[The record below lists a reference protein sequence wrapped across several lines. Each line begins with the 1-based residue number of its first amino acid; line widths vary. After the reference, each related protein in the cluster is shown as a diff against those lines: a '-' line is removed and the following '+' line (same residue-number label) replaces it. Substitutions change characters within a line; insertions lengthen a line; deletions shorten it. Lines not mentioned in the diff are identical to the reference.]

1 MIHEEQ
7 TWNASELIYLFVDGE
22 ATDVQK
28 STLFSALANN
38 TDLQTEFA
46 DALQINAAAESER
59 GAIIPPTHVTTGLF
73 EKAGISA
80 GTAAASGV
88 ARTGA
93 MVGTG
98 SSIGL
103 TAFFRKAATPVVS
116 AFLGAAIALFL
127 VPEIAPWANDSNP
140 GSEAIVQ
147 SSTPVS
153 NQGRTLAGQNERDAA
168 ITQNSVAEK
177 SNTTSVRHSS
187 GNNQTS
193 LEHSSR
199 QAPQSNVKT
208 PASANSLGNATVL
221 SSSAEQS
228 GQLPATMQTPVSAE
242 EILAVRLSM
251 APNGTPHSAEDIED
265 LKHQTVPSQR
275 SKTDGDIPA
284 TPETIMA
291 GATFP
296 RLAVQLRG
304 MADIEMFPHRSL
316 PSTSA
321 PAFGNIALTAF
332 YNVSRNHAIGIEAG
346 REYHP
351 LYVTAPPPVLEE
363 EPDVSGTQGDQTD
376 GPGIIF
382 NDANNLLTP
391 TTITGNARFTTDE
404 SDIQSYELESFSQWI
419 GFSYRYRAD
428 EMSSVLPLRP
438 YVQTLIGASNFGP
451 IGKAMAGISW
461 QPDSRVTFSLGLE
474 GTSIFYRQDGAW
486 YSTRKLGASYAAQV
500 EF

>member
-28 STLFSALANN
+28 STLFSALAND

-59 GAIIPPTHVTTGLF
+59 GAIIPPTHVTAGLF

-80 GTAAASGV
+80 GAATASGV
-88 ARTGA
+88 ARTGM

-98 SSIGL
+98 ASIGL
-103 TAFFRKAATPVVS
+103 AAFFRKAATPVVS

-127 VPEIAPWANDSNP
+127 VPEIAPWINNANP

-147 SSTPVS
+147 SSAPVA
-153 NQGRTLAGQNERDAA
+153 NQGRTLSGQNKQAGV

-177 SNTTSVRHSS
+177 NRTSVRHSS

-193 LEHSSR
+193 LKHSSR
-199 QAPQSNVKT
+199 QAPQGNAKT
-208 PASANSLGNATVL
+208 PAPANGLGNETAL
-221 SSSAEQS
+221 SSVEKA
-228 GQLPATMQTPVSAE
+228 GQLPATVQAPVSAE
-242 EILAVRLSM
+242 ETLAVRLSM
-251 APNGTPHSAEDIED
+251 APNGTPHTAEDIED
-265 LKHQTVPSQR
+265 LKHQTVSSQR

-284 TPETIMA
+284 TPEAIMA

-419 GFSYRYRAD
+419 GLSYRYRAD
-428 EMSSVLPLRP
+428 EMSSILPLRP
-438 YVQTLIGASNFGP
+438 FVQTLIGASNFGP
-451 IGKAMAGISW
+451 IGKAMAGFSW